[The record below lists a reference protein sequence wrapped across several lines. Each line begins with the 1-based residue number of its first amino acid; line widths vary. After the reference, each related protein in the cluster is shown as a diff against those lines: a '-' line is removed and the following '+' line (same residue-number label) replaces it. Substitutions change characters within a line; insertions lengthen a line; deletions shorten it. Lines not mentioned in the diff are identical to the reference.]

1 MRKNERS
8 LIMQE
13 LEGQVEIG
21 CGSKQ
26 ANKKNVACTNVFRVK
41 LLGTVIFELVFR
53 LILLCNHKVDNKYE
67 HL

>member
-13 LEGQVEIG
+13 LEGQVEMG
-21 CGSKQ
+21 RGSKQ
-26 ANKKNVACTNVFRVK
+26 TNKKNVACTNVFRVK
-41 LLGTVIFELVFR
+41 LLGTAIFELAFR
-53 LILLCNHKVDNKYE
+53 FILLCNHKADNKYE